1 MRLGHG
7 FPRAYGQGH
16 ADRPVATAHGQRAPV
31 RPLPGATAPLM
42 LSGMDGA
49 SVRPR
54 GPMVGRDG
62 VRLPGGVGTDPTNPA
77 TWRRAYYFPEGVPPE
92 IRQRPRFS

>member
-1 MRLGHG
+1 MRMGHG

-16 ADRPVATAHGQRAPV
+16 ATRPVATAHAPV
-31 RPLPGATAPLM
+31 RPLPGAVTPLM

-49 SVRPR
+49 SIRPR
-54 GPMVGRDG
+54 GPVVGRDG
-62 VRLPGGVGTDPTNPA
+62 VRLPGGVGTDLTDPG
-77 TWRRAYYFPEGVPPE
+77 TWQRPYYFPEGTAPQ